1 MPVSHIGAVSPI
13 AKKMNLGK
21 IVKRAKAPLARFTLK
36 LAVQHGTFWHIFV
49 MLLCSMS
56 FCDFFKPQMK
66 YYGTS
71 KFDND
76 LFLTFVGILAFISSA
91 ISKFAWGTIQDYL
104 GFVKVYIIT
113 LVLQAAICFSID
125 STTDG

>member
-1 MPVSHIGAVSPI
+1 MTLKQV
-13 AKKMNLGK
+13 
-21 IVKRAKAPLARFTLK
+21 VKRAKAPLSRFTLV
-36 LAVQHGTFWHIFV
+36 LAVKHRTFWHIFF

-66 YYGTS
+66 YYGSS

-76 LFLTFVGILAFISSA
+76 LFLTFIGILAFISSA

-104 GFVKVYIIT
+104 GFIKVYIIT
-113 LVLQAAICFSID
+113 LILQAAICFSID
-125 STTDG
+125 STTDGETLYAI